1 MDNNI
6 NYTTTQY
13 REDYQLAKRFGVI
26 SFIAII
32 LIAIVILFLFRYET
46 ARIIQESTKQS
57 NESLTIATEY
67 TLNDHFVMYLNLM
80 KLNEKKPGE
89 MPLEPMLERALQRMI
104 RDTNVDRVKLY
115 DRSGKVAYSS
125 RADAYDDDDEDN
137 DGFIS
142 ALSGT
147 PRTVL
152 NYRDSF
158 SFFSTNDHDV
168 NLVQTY
174 VPIRTNDNSPVMGV
188 MEVYYDIS
196 DYVSNAMRAI
206 IIMMSVTMLLMLFLY
221 TFLLMHIKRSER
233 IIEAQNRITR
243 EKKAMLEFLTAKM
256 INAQEDE
263 KKRIAFE
270 LHEDVVQTLSG
281 VKMQLEKY
289 ILQFDKQDG
298 GSDSDQLTTVI
309 IPTLQNAAHK
319 IRAVA
324 LDLRPPSLDDFG
336 LKAAL
341 NSLVSECHT
350 ITTGVEITVD
360 ISVNEE
366 LISQDQKSILYRMFK
381 DTLKA
386 ICFDEKIDGEVIIT
400 LNNVDDLLQLQAK
413 IVNKQKNLNY
423 NGQLPG
429 FFVAMQEKTI
439 LSGGEFFVIELSDG
453 LLEVKAVWSY

>member
-1 MDNNI
+1 
-6 NYTTTQY
+6 
-13 REDYQLAKRFGVI
+13 
-26 SFIAII
+26 
-32 LIAIVILFLFRYET
+32 
-46 ARIIQESTKQS
+46 
-57 NESLTIATEY
+57 
-67 TLNDHFVMYLNLM
+67 
-80 KLNEKKPGE
+80 
-89 MPLEPMLERALQRMI
+89 
-104 RDTNVDRVKLY
+104 
-115 DRSGKVAYSS
+115 
-125 RADAYDDDDEDN
+125 
-137 DGFIS
+137 
-142 ALSGT
+142 
-147 PRTVL
+147 
-152 NYRDSF
+152 
-158 SFFSTNDHDV
+158 
-168 NLVQTY
+168 
-174 VPIRTNDNSPVMGV
+174 
-188 MEVYYDIS
+188 
-196 DYVSNAMRAI
+196 
-206 IIMMSVTMLLMLFLY
+206 
-221 TFLLMHIKRSER
+221 
-233 IIEAQNRITR
+233 
-243 EKKAMLEFLTAKM
+243 
-256 INAQEDE
+256 
-263 KKRIAFE
+263 RIAFE

-289 ILQFDKQDG
+289 ILQFDKQDD

-350 ITTGVEITVD
+350 ITTGVQITVD

-413 IVNKQKNLNY
+413 IINKQKNLNY

-439 LSGGEFFVIELSDG
+439 LSGGEFFVIELSEG

>member
-1 MDNNI
+1 
-6 NYTTTQY
+6 
-13 REDYQLAKRFGVI
+13 
-26 SFIAII
+26 
-32 LIAIVILFLFRYET
+32 
-46 ARIIQESTKQS
+46 
-57 NESLTIATEY
+57 
-67 TLNDHFVMYLNLM
+67 
-80 KLNEKKPGE
+80 
-89 MPLEPMLERALQRMI
+89 
-104 RDTNVDRVKLY
+104 
-115 DRSGKVAYSS
+115 
-125 RADAYDDDDEDN
+125 
-137 DGFIS
+137 
-142 ALSGT
+142 
-147 PRTVL
+147 
-152 NYRDSF
+152 
-158 SFFSTNDHDV
+158 
-168 NLVQTY
+168 
-174 VPIRTNDNSPVMGV
+174 PIRTNESSPVMGV
-188 MEVYYDIS
+188 MEIYYDIS

-206 IIMMSVTMLLMLFLY
+206 IIVMSVTMLLMLFLY

-289 ILQFDKQDG
+289 ILQFDKQDDR
-298 GSDSDQLTTVI
+298 SDADQLSTVI

-350 ITTGVEITVD
+350 ITTGVQITVD
-360 ISVNEE
+360 VSVNEE

-386 ICFDEKIDGEVIIT
+386 ICFDEKIDGEVIIS
-400 LNNVDDLLQLQAK
+400 LSNIDDLLQLQAK
-413 IVNKQKNLNY
+413 IISKEKNLNY

-439 LSGGEFFVIELSDG
+439 LSGGEFFVIELSER